1 MNPAKRS
8 FFCAGA
14 ASIALVGCG
23 FKIRG
28 FDLGLPFKTIAI
40 QGEFEVAREV
50 RQMIESR
57 PGVLIATKPMAAQ
70 VVLIVTSQQLDRTV
84 TAFNAA
90 GRPREVQL
98 RMRVTY
104 RITDGLAIE
113 ISSTQEIVQIRDV
126 SVTESEVLAQPAAE
140 AFLREDMQRDI
151 AQQLVRR
158 LRAVKLPS

>member
-23 FKIRG
+23 FKMRG

-70 VVLIVTSQQLDRTV
+70 VVLIVASQQLDRTV

-113 ISSTQEIVQIRDV
+113 LSSTQEIVQIRDV

-151 AQQLVRR
+151 AQQLIRR
-158 LRAVKLPS
+158 LRAVKLSS

>member
-1 MNPAKRS
+1 M
-8 FFCAGA
+8 
-14 ASIALVGCG
+14 
-23 FKIRG
+23 RG

-70 VVLIVTSQQLDRTV
+70 VVLIVASQQLDRTV

-113 ISSTQEIVQIRDV
+113 LSSTQEIVQIRDV

-151 AQQLVRR
+151 AQQLIRR
-158 LRAVKLPS
+158 LRAVKLSS

>member
-23 FKIRG
+23 FTIRG

-113 ISSTQEIVQIRDV
+113 LSSTQEIVQIRDV

-151 AQQLVRR
+151 AQQLIRR
-158 LRAVKLPS
+158 LRAVKLSS

>member
-70 VVLIVTSQQLDRTV
+70 VVLIVASQQLDRTV

-113 ISSTQEIVQIRDV
+113 LSSTQEIVQIRDV

-151 AQQLVRR
+151 AQQLIRR
-158 LRAVKLPS
+158 LRAVKLSS

>member
-151 AQQLVRR
+151 AQQLIRR

>member
-1 MNPAKRS
+1 M
-8 FFCAGA
+8 
-14 ASIALVGCG
+14 
-23 FKIRG
+23 RG

-70 VVLIVTSQQLDRTV
+70 VVLIVASQQLDRTV

>member
-113 ISSTQEIVQIRDV
+113 LSSTQEIVQIRDV

>member
-14 ASIALVGCG
+14 ASMALVGCG

-28 FDLGLPFKTIAI
+28 FDLGLPFNTIAI

-50 RQMIESR
+50 RQMIYGQPSIKIV
-57 PGVLIATKPMAAQ
+57 PKPMDAQ
-70 VVLIVTSQQLDRTV
+70 VVLIVMTQQLERIV

-90 GRPREVQL
+90 GRPREIQL

-113 ISSTQEIVQIRDV
+113 LSSPQEISQTRDV
-126 SVTESEVLAQPAAE
+126 SVTENEVLAQPAAE
-140 AFLREDMQRDI
+140 AFMREDMQRDI
-151 AQQLVRR
+151 AQQLIRR
-158 LRAVKLPS
+158 LRAVKLPG

>member
-23 FKIRG
+23 FKMRG

-70 VVLIVTSQQLDRTV
+70 VVLIVASQQLDRTV

-113 ISSTQEIVQIRDV
+113 LSSTQEIVQIRDV

>member
-28 FDLGLPFKTIAI
+28 FDLGLPYKTIAI

>member
-14 ASIALVGCG
+14 ASIALIGCG

>member
-113 ISSTQEIVQIRDV
+113 LSSTQEIVQIRDV

-151 AQQLVRR
+151 AQQLIRR
-158 LRAVKLPS
+158 LRAVKLSS

>member
-23 FKIRG
+23 FKMRG

-70 VVLIVTSQQLDRTV
+70 VVLIVASQQLDRTV

-113 ISSTQEIVQIRDV
+113 LSSTQEIVQIRDV

-140 AFLREDMQRDI
+140 AFLREVMQRDI
-151 AQQLVRR
+151 AQQLIRR
-158 LRAVKLPS
+158 LRAVKLSS